1 MAKAWCVKRADD
13 LPDDDD
19 EAIYRLTGGLFEGKD
34 FERREESL
42 LPERHCKPW
51 MKGDPEM
58 TERFKEAVRLHA
70 PRCKRILA
78 HEQET
83 FEALME
89 KIENGEIK
97 DLDDIP
103 QELVLNAIVDKM
115 ADARSHNTQLNAAK
129 LLAEMKGMTKQTH
142 EGAMVDKLDELIL
155 AAKKPKLRKVD

>member
-42 LPERHCKPW
+42 LPERNCKPW

-70 PRCKRILA
+70 PRCKKILE

-83 FEALME
+83 FDLLMAM
-89 KIENGEIK
+89 IDNDDIK

-103 QELVLNAIVDKM
+103 PELVLKAIVDKM
-115 ADARSHNTQLNAAK
+115 SDARSPQTQLNAAK
-129 LLAEMKGMTKQTH
+129 LLAEMKGMTRQSG
-142 EGAMVDKLDELIL
+142 EAVVVDKLDELIA